1 MFGASIGRA
10 AQRIIDAMV
19 RWLAHGHFNPNILTV
34 VGVAINVG
42 SGLLFG
48 FGRFFWAGIV
58 LIIANLFDMLDGQVA
73 RLSGRVTR
81 FGGFLDSSLDRL
93 SDMVVFVGLMVFYA
107 RATEYHSTLNVFLA
121 GAGLMVSVWVRY
133 ASARAESLIPKCD
146 VGFLR
151 RPERVVLFIIGALST
166 VPGSNNYFAY
176 RMPAVLWVL
185 AVGSYWT
192 FAHRMYHTW
201 TEVNRSEAKHVVAE
215 SGASAG
221 EQSEVRSKPTLANK
235 PASLGFWSIVTAGEV
250 AAWRVKWEVLF
261 ASILALW
268 IGGRIVRSISQ
279 NPSRFIGL
287 RPARIGFA
295 SVVTVAVLVGVLIGI
310 TVPERF

>member
-1 MFGASIGRA
+1 MFLGGIGRA
-10 AQRIIDAMV
+10 GQRIIDAMV
-19 RWLAHGHFNPNILTV
+19 RWLAYGHINPNILTV
-34 VGVAINVG
+34 IGVAINVG

-48 FGRFFWAGIV
+48 TGHFFWAGIV
-58 LIIANLFDMLDGQVA
+58 LIVANLFDMLDGQVA

-107 RATEYHSTLNVFLA
+107 RDTQFHSTLNVFLA
-121 GAGLMVSVWVRY
+121 GAGLMGSVMVSY

-166 VPGSNNYFAY
+166 HPGSTNFLAN

-201 TEVNRSEAKHVVAE
+201 RELNKIKTEVNKDEAQTAL
-215 SGASAG
+215 SASNAG
-221 EQSEVRSKPTLANK
+221 
-235 PASLGFWSIVTAGEV
+235 
-250 AAWRVKWEVLF
+250 
-261 ASILALW
+261 
-268 IGGRIVRSISQ
+268 
-279 NPSRFIGL
+279 
-287 RPARIGFA
+287 
-295 SVVTVAVLVGVLIGI
+295 
-310 TVPERF
+310 PERRAEQQLVHKAG

>member
-19 RWLAHGHFNPNILTV
+19 RWLAHGHINPNILTV
-34 VGVAINVG
+34 IGVALNVG
-42 SGLLFG
+42 CGLLFG

-58 LIIANLFDMLDGQVA
+58 LIIANVFDMLDGQVA
-73 RLSGRVTR
+73 RLSGRVTS

-93 SDMVVFVGLMVFYA
+93 SDMVIFVGLMVFYA
-107 RATEYHSTLNVFLA
+107 RDTEFHSTLNVFLA
-121 GAGLMVSVWVRY
+121 GAGLMGSVMVSY

-166 VPGSNNYFAY
+166 HPGSNNFFVN

-201 TEVNRSEAKHVVAE
+201 RELNKIELGSEAESETTYSQPDPGVDRLAE
-215 SGASAG
+215 
-221 EQSEVRSKPTLANK
+221 QLLATK
-235 PASLGFWSIVTAGEV
+235 TS
-250 AAWRVKWEVLF
+250 
-261 ASILALW
+261 
-268 IGGRIVRSISQ
+268 
-279 NPSRFIGL
+279 
-287 RPARIGFA
+287 
-295 SVVTVAVLVGVLIGI
+295 
-310 TVPERF
+310 

>member
-1 MFGASIGRA
+1 MFGASIGRG

-19 RWLAHGHFNPNILTV
+19 RWLAMGHINPNILTV
-34 VGVAINVG
+34 IGVALNVG
-42 SGLLFG
+42 CGLLFG
-48 FGRFFWAGIV
+48 LGSFFWAGIA
-58 LIIANLFDMLDGQVA
+58 LIVANLFDMLDGQVA

-107 RATEYHSTLNVFLA
+107 RDLESHSTLNVFLA
-121 GAGLMVSVWVRY
+121 GAGLMGSVMVSY

-166 VPGSNNYFAY
+166 HPGSNNSFAN

-185 AVGSYWT
+185 AIGSYWT

-201 TEVNRSEAKHVVAE
+201 RELNRVDTKTENAGAQTAVNRST
-215 SGASAG
+215 G
-221 EQSEVRSKPTLANK
+221 P
-235 PASLGFWSIVTAGEV
+235 
-250 AAWRVKWEVLF
+250 
-261 ASILALW
+261 
-268 IGGRIVRSISQ
+268 IG
-279 NPSRFIGL
+279 P
-287 RPARIGFA
+287 
-295 SVVTVAVLVGVLIGI
+295 VLI
-310 TVPERF
+310 ER

>member
-10 AQRIIDAMV
+10 GQRIIDAMV
-19 RWLAHGHFNPNILTV
+19 RWLARGHINPNLLTFIG
-34 VGVAINVG
+34 VGINVG

-48 FGRFFWAGIV
+48 FGKFFGAGII
-58 LIIANLFDMLDGQVA
+58 LIVANLFDMLDGQVA
-73 RLSGRVTR
+73 RLSGRVTS

-107 RATEYHSTLNVFLA
+107 RATPYHSTLNVFLA
-121 GAGLMVSVWVRY
+121 GAGLMGSVMVSY
-133 ASARAESLIPKCD
+133 ASARAETIIPKCD

-166 VPGSNNYFAY
+166 HPGSTNYFAN

-201 TEVNRSEAKHVVAE
+201 RELNKADEKTPNVDAEASYAQPSGSKERPKRAEV
-215 SGASAG
+215 
-221 EQSEVRSKPTLANK
+221 P
-235 PASLGFWSIVTAGEV
+235 I
-250 AAWRVKWEVLF
+250 
-261 ASILALW
+261 
-268 IGGRIVRSISQ
+268 
-279 NPSRFIGL
+279 
-287 RPARIGFA
+287 
-295 SVVTVAVLVGVLIGI
+295 
-310 TVPERF
+310 

>member
-10 AQRIIDAMV
+10 AQRIIDAIV
-19 RWLAHGHFNPNILTV
+19 RWLASGHINPNVLTV
-34 VGVAINVG
+34 IGVGINVG
-42 SGLLFG
+42 CGLLFG
-48 FGRFFWAGIV
+48 FGLFFWAGIA
-58 LIIANLFDMLDGQVA
+58 LIVANLFDMLDGQVA

-107 RATEYHSTLNVFLA
+107 RDTPLHSTLNVFLA
-121 GAGLMVSVWVRY
+121 GAGLMGSVMVSY

-166 VPGSNNYFAY
+166 HPSSSNFFAN

-201 TEVNRSEAKHVVAE
+201 RELAKVE
-215 SGASAG
+215 
-221 EQSEVRSKPTLANK
+221 EQKKENV
-235 PASLGFWSIVTAGEV
+235 PAQEI
-250 AAWRVKWEVLF
+250 
-261 ASILALW
+261 
-268 IGGRIVRSISQ
+268 RIQ
-279 NPSRFIGL
+279 NPISFVKS
-287 RPARIGFA
+287 AF
-295 SVVTVAVLVGVLIGI
+295 
-310 TVPERF
+310 PEKQG

>member
-19 RWLAHGHFNPNILTV
+19 RWLALGHINPNILTV
-34 VGVAINVG
+34 IGVALNVG
-42 SGLLFG
+42 CGLLFG
-48 FGRFFWAGIV
+48 LGWFFQAGIA
-58 LIIANLFDMLDGQVA
+58 LIVANLFDMLDGQVA

-93 SDMVVFVGLMVFYA
+93 SDMVIFVGLMVFYA
-107 RATEYHSTLNVFLA
+107 RDIESHSTLNVFLA
-121 GAGLMVSVWVRY
+121 GAGLMGSVMVSY

-166 VPGSNNYFAY
+166 HPSSQNYFAN

-185 AVGSYWT
+185 AIGSYWT

-201 TEVNRSEAKHVVAE
+201 RELTKESLPVVRDTAPVDPITGPAVN
-215 SGASAG
+215 
-221 EQSEVRSKPTLANK
+221 AN
-235 PASLGFWSIVTAGEV
+235 
-250 AAWRVKWEVLF
+250 
-261 ASILALW
+261 
-268 IGGRIVRSISQ
+268 
-279 NPSRFIGL
+279 
-287 RPARIGFA
+287 
-295 SVVTVAVLVGVLIGI
+295 
-310 TVPERF
+310 PERLSEKAKSAIRNRQLEIN

>member
-10 AQRIIDAMV
+10 AQRIIDAIV
-19 RWLAHGHFNPNILTV
+19 RWLALGHINPNILTV
-34 VGVAINVG
+34 IGVALNVG
-42 SGLLFG
+42 CGLLFG
-48 FGRFFWAGIV
+48 MGRFFWAGVALIV
-58 LIIANLFDMLDGQVA
+58 ANLFDMLDGQVA

-107 RATEYHSTLNVFLA
+107 RDTEFHSTLNVFLA
-121 GAGLMVSVWVRY
+121 GAGLMGSVMVSY

-166 VPGSNNYFAY
+166 HPGSSNFFAN

-201 TEVNRSEAKHVVAE
+201 RELTKSEAKTANVDADASYAQSGGSKERPKQAE
-215 SGASAG
+215 
-221 EQSEVRSKPTLANK
+221 
-235 PASLGFWSIVTAGEV
+235 
-250 AAWRVKWEVLF
+250 
-261 ASILALW
+261 
-268 IGGRIVRSISQ
+268 
-279 NPSRFIGL
+279 
-287 RPARIGFA
+287 
-295 SVVTVAVLVGVLIGI
+295 
-310 TVPERF
+310 VPI

>member
-10 AQRIIDAMV
+10 AQRIIDAIV
-19 RWLAHGHFNPNILTV
+19 RWLAIGHINPNILTV
-34 VGVAINVG
+34 IGVSLNVG
-42 SGLLFG
+42 CGLLFG
-48 FGRFFWAGIV
+48 MGRFFSAGIA
-58 LIIANLFDMLDGQVA
+58 LIVANLFDMLDGQVA

-107 RATEYHSTLNVFLA
+107 RDIDHSTLNVFLA
-121 GAGLMVSVWVRY
+121 GAGLMGSVMVSY

-166 VPGSNNYFAY
+166 HPGSTNFFSN

-201 TEVNRSEAKHVVAE
+201 RELNRAEEKSEQAETPESVNRSYGTKRPKTAYTE
-215 SGASAG
+215 S
-221 EQSEVRSKPTLANK
+221 V
-235 PASLGFWSIVTAGEV
+235 
-250 AAWRVKWEVLF
+250 
-261 ASILALW
+261 
-268 IGGRIVRSISQ
+268 
-279 NPSRFIGL
+279 
-287 RPARIGFA
+287 
-295 SVVTVAVLVGVLIGI
+295 
-310 TVPERF
+310 

>member
-10 AQRIIDAMV
+10 GQRIIDAMV
-19 RWLAHGHFNPNILTV
+19 RWLARGHINPNILTS

-48 FGRFFWAGIV
+48 FGEFFWAGIV
-58 LIIANLFDMLDGQVA
+58 LIVANLFDMLDGQVA
-73 RLSGRVTR
+73 RLSGRVTS

-107 RATEYHSTLNVFLA
+107 RATEDHSTLNVFLA
-121 GAGLMVSVWVRY
+121 GAGLMGSVMVSY
-133 ASARAESLIPKCD
+133 ASARAESMIPKCD

-166 VPGSNNYFAY
+166 VPGGSNNFFAN

-185 AVGSYWT
+185 AIGSYWT

-201 TEVNRSEAKHVVAE
+201 IEVNKNEVKE
-215 SGASAG
+215 KMSAG
-221 EQSEVRSKPTLANK
+221 ELDAKSQAPDVRREPSLAHK
-235 PASLGFWSIVTAGEV
+235 TS
-250 AAWRVKWEVLF
+250 
-261 ASILALW
+261 
-268 IGGRIVRSISQ
+268 
-279 NPSRFIGL
+279 
-287 RPARIGFA
+287 
-295 SVVTVAVLVGVLIGI
+295 
-310 TVPERF
+310 

>member
-1 MFGASIGRA
+1 MFGASIGRG
-10 AQRIIDAMV
+10 AQRIIDAIV
-19 RWLAHGHFNPNILTV
+19 RWLAIGHINPNILTV
-34 VGVAINVG
+34 IGVSLNVG
-42 SGLLFG
+42 CGLLFG
-48 FGRFFWAGIV
+48 LGWFFAAGIALV
-58 LIIANLFDMLDGQVA
+58 VANLFDMLDGQVA

-107 RATEYHSTLNVFLA
+107 RDTPLHSTLNVFLA
-121 GAGLMVSVWVRY
+121 GAGLMGSVMVSY

-166 VPGSNNYFAY
+166 HPGSTNFFAN

-201 TEVNRSEAKHVVAE
+201 RELTKPEVKTENVDTEASYSKSGERRAE
-215 SGASAG
+215 PRL
-221 EQSEVRSKPTLANK
+221 VHKP
-235 PASLGFWSIVTAGEV
+235 S
-250 AAWRVKWEVLF
+250 
-261 ASILALW
+261 
-268 IGGRIVRSISQ
+268 
-279 NPSRFIGL
+279 
-287 RPARIGFA
+287 
-295 SVVTVAVLVGVLIGI
+295 
-310 TVPERF
+310 

>member
-1 MFGASIGRA
+1 MFGASIGRG

-19 RWLAHGHFNPNILTV
+19 RWLAHGHINPNVLTV
-34 VGVAINVG
+34 IGVALNVG
-42 SGLLFG
+42 CGLLFG
-48 FGRFFWAGIV
+48 FGLFFWAGIA
-58 LIIANLFDMLDGQVA
+58 LIVANLFDMLDGQVA

-107 RATEYHSTLNVFLA
+107 RETPFHSTLNVFLA
-121 GAGLMVSVWVRY
+121 GAGLMGSVMVSY

-166 VPGSNNYFAY
+166 HPGSDNFFAN

-185 AVGSYWT
+185 AIGSYWT

-201 TEVNRSEAKHVVAE
+201 VELNKIGSASEKSDGVSSQAA
-215 SGASAG
+215 ADSAR
-221 EQSEVRSKPTLANK
+221 EPRATLVHK
-235 PASLGFWSIVTAGEV
+235 AG
-250 AAWRVKWEVLF
+250 
-261 ASILALW
+261 
-268 IGGRIVRSISQ
+268 
-279 NPSRFIGL
+279 
-287 RPARIGFA
+287 
-295 SVVTVAVLVGVLIGI
+295 
-310 TVPERF
+310 

>member
-1 MFGASIGRA
+1 MFGARFIGRN

-19 RWLAHGHFNPNILTV
+19 RWLAYGHINPNILTV
-34 VGVAINVG
+34 IGVALNVG
-42 SGLLFG
+42 CGLLFG
-48 FGRFFWAGIV
+48 LGYFFWAGIALV
-58 LIIANLFDMLDGQVA
+58 VANLFDMLDGQVA

-107 RATEYHSTLNVFLA
+107 RDTQFHSTLNVFLA
-121 GAGLMVSVWVRY
+121 GAGLMGSVMVSY

-146 VGFLR
+146 VGFLK

-166 VPGSNNYFAY
+166 HPGSTNFFAN

-201 TEVNRSEAKHVVAE
+201 RELNKLETTPPDGSVEATYTKSEGSAE
-215 SGASAG
+215 IRA
-221 EQSEVRSKPTLANK
+221 ERRLAHK
-235 PASLGFWSIVTAGEV
+235 TG
-250 AAWRVKWEVLF
+250 
-261 ASILALW
+261 
-268 IGGRIVRSISQ
+268 
-279 NPSRFIGL
+279 
-287 RPARIGFA
+287 
-295 SVVTVAVLVGVLIGI
+295 
-310 TVPERF
+310 